1 MSKKA
6 FSSLPTFLGNIQR
19 AKLKAKKQK
28 GAGFDVARFEDERK
42 NILDLN
48 IVVGV
53 DCSGSINTSMFND
66 FMVQLEHIKGMS
78 RIKVIEVSDR
88 IEAIYDFT
96 KRSRSVVRLGGGG
109 GNGEHIFFPFAKKMK
124 PDAIIYMT
132 DGYCTHATDPNIPTA
147 WILTKNGQ
155 VPYTWGEEVGR
166 LPH

>member
-1 MSKKA
+1 MNKQT
-6 FSSLPTFLGNIQR
+6 FSVLPKFLGDIQK
-19 AKLKAKKQK
+19 AKLRAQKNK
-28 GAGFDVARFEDERK
+28 GAGFDVARFENERK

-53 DCSGSINTSMFND
+53 DCSGSINMSMFND

-78 RIKVIEVSDR
+78 RIKVIEVSDH

-96 KRSRSVVRLGGGG
+96 KRGRSVVRLGGGG

-132 DGYCTHATDPNIPTA
+132 DGYCTHANDPGIPTA
-147 WILTKNGQ
+147 WILTKSGQ
-155 VPYTWGEEVGR
+155 KPYNWGEEVGR